1 MELIAKARAFIGLK
15 CSGENICACCGRK
28 CADNMLLKKTLKSTF
43 TDINHFVIAPSLYV
57 CSSCYDIYNK
67 REMRTKCIFSD
78 TQGTYELLD
87 RKDVIN
93 KICNP
98 CDNWFLSV
106 PYSMKK
112 HHWLYAG
119 LSNKHYAYIGTDD
132 RTIVV
137 NYDEY
142 DIERIVNHIQ
152 ILISYGIPRTEIISG
167 NYSVFTLSKFPV
179 VTKYENVISP
189 VRHSGIVELIVKFT
203 LAVKEKLIY
212 EREDD
217 NPMLSTA
224 ERNAINFLSS
234 IAFNSQYRAENG
246 IQFWSGFFERRVN
259 RFKKYDVMKFASK
272 LSESIGTQEGVYLN
286 ILTDSSNEELEE
298 MMNTIREKTHII
310 ISMVYGERKKDR

>member
-1 MELIAKARAFIGLK
+1 MDLIAKARAFIGVE

-28 CADNMLLKKTLKSTF
+28 CAGNMTLKKTLKSTF

-57 CSSCYDIYNK
+57 CGSCYDIYNK

-78 TQGTYELLD
+78 TQSNYELLD
-87 RKDVIN
+87 RKDVIH

-119 LSNKHYAYIGTDD
+119 LSNKHFAYIGTDD

-142 DIERIVNHIQ
+142 DIKRIVEHIQ
-152 ILISYGIPRTEIISG
+152 ILISYGIPRTEIIGG
-167 NYSVFTLSKFPV
+167 NYSVFTLSKFPF
-179 VTKYENVISP
+179 VTKYEDVIRP
-189 VRHSGIVELIVKFT
+189 VRHSGFVELIVKFT
-203 LAVKEKLIY
+203 PAVKEKLVY

-217 NPMLSTA
+217 NPMLSA
-224 ERNAINFLSS
+224 SERNAVNFLFS
-234 IAFNSQYRAENG
+234 IAFHSQYRVENG

-259 RFKKYDVMKFASK
+259 RFKKYDAITFASK
-272 LSESIGTQEGVYLN
+272 LSESIGTKEGVYIDMITN
-286 ILTDSSNEELEE
+286 KSDEELEE
-298 MMNTIREKTHII
+298 MMITIREKTHII
-310 ISMVYGERKKDR
+310 ISIVYSERNKDK